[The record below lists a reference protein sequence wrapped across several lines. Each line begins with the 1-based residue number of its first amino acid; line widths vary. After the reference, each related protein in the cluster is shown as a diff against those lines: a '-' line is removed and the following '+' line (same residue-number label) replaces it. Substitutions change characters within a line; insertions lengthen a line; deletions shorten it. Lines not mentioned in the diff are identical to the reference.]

1 MRYFRKFILLPAAA
15 ILAAISVFAQQ
26 EPEQVLTLTLKQAIE
41 LARQQSPDI
50 IWVRHNFRSSYW
62 NYIYHKAN
70 YKPSLIFSSN
80 PNFNHSINAIT
91 LPDGKLQYVNQNY
104 LTTNARLYIF
114 QNIALT
120 GGTLSL
126 QTSLD
131 RIDQL
136 DDKSLFYRSSP
147 LILTYDQAL
156 FGYNSLKWNKKI
168 APLGFEAAKRY
179 YVEMT
184 EYVSQMAAAR
194 FFSLAK
200 AQINLEIAQTNYKN
214 ADMQFT
220 VAQGRYDI
228 GSITEN
234 EMLRLEISKLSGET
248 ELLNAGLSVDN
259 DMQNLRS
266 YLGIINSIP
275 IRVIIDYSLPLETIS
290 PEKAMECAMENS
302 TEVISFQQRKLQ
314 SESGVAYA
322 KAITG
327 LQANLHMQIGMS
339 QRGADIPTAYRDP
352 MNTQY
357 ATVGITLPILDWGK
371 SKGQVQMAKSRR
383 DMELA
388 QIEQEQNNFEMNVFR
403 LVKQFNLQSNRLYI
417 ASITD
422 EKAERNNEVTQQLYL
437 LDRVLINDLNAA
449 ITAKDQAK
457 RDYIQSLSEYWNL
470 YYYLRSV
477 TLFDF
482 EKDMPL
488 TEDYENLIK

>member
-1 MRYFRKFILLPAAA
+1 MTAVLSALN
-15 ILAAISVFAQQ
+15 VFAQQ

-62 NYIYHKAN
+62 SYINFKAN
-70 YKPSLIFSSN
+70 YKPSLIFASN
-80 PNFNHSINAIT
+80 PRFNHTINAIT
-91 LPDGKLQYVNQNY
+91 LPDGKLQYVDQNY
-104 LTTNARLYIF
+104 LTTDASLYIS
-114 QNIALT
+114 QRIALT

-136 DDKSLFYRSSP
+136 SDKSLFYRSSP
-147 LILTYDQAL
+147 LFLTYDQSL
-156 FGYNSLKWNKKI
+156 LGYNSFKWEKKI
-168 APLGFEAAKRY
+168 APLNFEAAKRN
-179 YVEMT
+179 YVMMT
-184 EYVSQMAAAR
+184 ESVSQMAAVK
-194 FFSLAK
+194 FFNLAG
-200 AQINLEIAQTNYKN
+200 AQINQEIAQTNFKN

-248 ELLNAGLSVDN
+248 ELLNAGLSVDDN
-259 DMQNLRS
+259 MESLRS
-266 YLGIINSIP
+266 FLGIKNSIP
-275 IRVIIDYSLPLETIS
+275 IKVFIEYDLPLETIS
-290 PEKAMECAMENS
+290 LEKALEHAMENS
-302 TEVISFQQRKLQ
+302 AEVISFQQRKLL
-314 SESGVAYA
+314 SESNVAYA
-322 KAITG
+322 KTSTG
-327 LQANLHMQIGMS
+327 LQANLHMQLGMS
-339 QRGADIPTAYRDP
+339 QRGPDIQTAYKDP
-352 MNTQY
+352 INTQLVS
-357 ATVGITLPILDWGK
+357 VGITLPILDWGK
-371 SKGQVQMAKSRR
+371 SKGRVQMAKSQH

-388 QIEQEQNNFEMNVFR
+388 RIEQDQNNFEMNVTR

-457 RDYIQSLSEYWNL
+457 RDYIRSLSEYWSQ
-470 YYYLRSV
+470 YYSLRSI

-482 EKDMPL
+482 EKDIPL
-488 TEDYENLIK
+488 TEDYENFIK